1 MVPVVPPVLIIK
13 SRAVPSPS
21 IVEPKV
27 TLLSVVVNV
36 VSVLKVTAP
45 VYVCVE
51 EVVTFAPRLEV
62 VDTDKVDNPV
72 AAPSRFNAPVMIK
85 ALVPPATV
93 VPKLTVDA
101 VNVLVPPDKVTAP
114 VYVCVDV
121 VVTFAPRLEVVDTD
135 KVDNPV
141 AAPSRFNAPV
151 MIKALVPPAT
161 VVPKLTVDAV
171 NVLVPPDKVTAPVY
185 VCVEEVVTFAPKLEV
200 EDTSND
206 VALVIAAFKSKVP
219 VISITP
225 KVRVPPTIPSNCTSD
240 AVMVRLL
247 VSSVSELTVVSKV
260 I

>member
-85 ALVPPATV
+85 AL
-93 VPKLTVDA
+93 L
-101 VNVLVPPDKVTAP
+101 
-114 VYVCVDV
+114 
-121 VVTFAPRLEVVDTD
+121 
-135 KVDNPV
+135 
-141 AAPSRFNAPV
+141 
-151 MIKALVPPAT
+151 PPAT

-185 VCVEEVVTFAPKLEV
+185 VCVEEVVTFAPRLDVPDTDSEV
-200 EDTSND
+200 VLLIAASRLRLP
-206 VALVIAAFKSKVP
+206 VMVIASKS
-219 VISITP
+219 SFA
-225 KVRVPPTIPSNCTSD
+225 PTVFTN
-240 AVMVRLL
+240 
-247 VSSVSELTVVSKV
+247 
-260 I
+260 

>member
-114 VYVCVDV
+114 VYVCVDE
-121 VVTFAPRLEVVDTD
+121 VVTFAPRLDVPDTD
-135 KVDNPV
+135 
-141 AAPSRFNAPV
+141 S
-151 MIKALVPPAT
+151 
-161 VVPKLTVDAV
+161 
-171 NVLVPPDKVTAPVY
+171 
-185 VCVEEVVTFAPKLEV
+185 E
-200 EDTSND
+200 
-206 VALVIAAFKSKVP
+206 VALLIAWLRSKDP

-225 KVRVPPTIPSNCTSD
+225 KVLLPPIIPSNCNSE
-240 AVMVRLL
+240 AVTVRLF

>member
-85 ALVPPATV
+85 ALFPPARVST
-93 VPKLTVDA
+93 KLTVEPA
-101 VNVLVPPDKVTAP
+101 NVTVAADKVTAP
-114 VYVCVDV
+114 
-121 VVTFAPRLEVVDTD
+121 E
-135 KVDNPV
+135 
-141 AAPSRFNAPV
+141 
-151 MIKALVPPAT
+151 
-161 VVPKLTVDAV
+161 
-171 NVLVPPDKVTAPVY
+171 
-185 VCVEEVVTFAPKLEV
+185 
-200 EDTSND
+200 
-206 VALVIAAFKSKVP
+206 
-219 VISITP
+219 
-225 KVRVPPTIPSNCTSD
+225 
-240 AVMVRLL
+240 
-247 VSSVSELTVVSKV
+247 
-260 I
+260 